1 MILLITFSFLA
12 GIITVLSPCILPI
25 LPIVLTSSIGGVNT
39 GKSRPAGVVIGFI
52 LSFTFFTLFLS
63 TIVRLSGIPAE
74 TLRFVSVLV
83 VAGFGISLL
92 IPQFQVLVERLFSK
106 LAGFMPSTQGRT
118 GFGGGLL
125 IGFSVGLLWTP
136 CVGPILASV
145 ISLAITGTVTFDAF
159 LITLAYSLGTAIP
172 MFLIILGG
180 QSALRR
186 VPWLLSNL
194 GHIQKVF
201 GVLMILTA
209 IGIFFNIDR
218 KFQTFILQAFPQYGT
233 GLTKFEDNSLVQKN
247 ISELNG
253 QKTIAEPGLANLT
266 TLPNYGKAP
275 DFISGG
281 EWFNSNP
288 LTISSLKGKVVLVD
302 FWTYTCIN
310 CQRTLP
316 YLKGWYEKYKDDG
329 LVIVGVHTPEFEFEK
344 NAENVEEAIK
354 DFELKYPIVQDN
366 NYATWNA
373 YSNRYW
379 PAKYLV
385 DKDGFIRYFHFGEGD
400 YDLTE
405 KAIQDLLGDTAA
417 DQTIDNSGY
426 EIESKTPELYLG
438 YSRIQYLSSP
448 EEIQKDKSALYSS
461 PQTQDESTFSYQ
473 GAWIIGEE
481 YAMPE
486 KGSKLI
492 LNFDAKNVFL
502 VMRPKEK
509 DVFGNISLKLNGK
522 PVPNTVQGED
532 VIKGTVQVTK
542 DKLYKLIRLEKAEK
556 SLLEIEF
563 LDNNIQVFAFT
574 FG

>member
-1 MILLITFSFLA
+1 MILLIAFAFLA

-39 GKSRPAGVVIGFI
+39 GKSRPAGVVMGFI

-92 IPQFQVLVERLFSK
+92 IPQFQVFVERLFSK

-316 YLKGWYEKYKDDG
+316 YLKDWYEKYKDDG
-329 LVIVGVHTPEFEFEK
+329 LVVVGVHTPEFEFEK
-344 NAENVEEAIK
+344 NAENVGEAIK
-354 DFELKYPIVQDN
+354 DFKLKYPIVQDN

-417 DQTIDNSGY
+417 AQTIDNSGY

-509 DVFGNISLKLNGK
+509 DVSGNISLKLNGK

-532 VIKGTVQVTK
+532 VIKGTAQVTK

>member
-1 MILLITFSFLA
+1 MILLIAFAFLA

-39 GKSRPAGVVIGFI
+39 GKSRPIGVVSGFI

-74 TLRFVSVLV
+74 TLRFASVIV

-92 IPQFQVLVERLFSK
+92 IPQFQVFVERLFSK
-106 LAGFMPSTQGRT
+106 LASFMPKNQGRT
-118 GFGGGLL
+118 GFSGGLL

-145 ISLAITGTVTFDAF
+145 ISLAITGTVTLDAF
-159 LITLAYSLGTAIP
+159 FITLAYSLGTAIP
-172 MFLIILGG
+172 MFLIIHGG

-186 VPWLLSNL
+186 VPWLLANL

-201 GVLMILTA
+201 GILMILTA

-233 GLTKFEDNSLVQKN
+233 GLTKFEDNSLIQKS

-253 QKTIAEPGLANLT
+253 QKPISKPGLANLAV
-266 TLPNYGKAP
+266 LPEYGKAP

-281 EWFNSNP
+281 QWINSSP
-288 LTISSLKGKVVLVD
+288 LTIESLRGKVVLVD

-316 YLKGWYEKYKDDG
+316 YLKSWYEKYKEDG
-329 LVIVGVHTPEFEFEK
+329 LVVIGVHTPEFEFEK
-344 NAENVEEAIK
+344 NTDNVKEAVE
-354 DFELKYPIVQDN
+354 DFKLTYPVMQDN
-366 NYATWNA
+366 NYDTWSA

-379 PAKYLV
+379 PAKYLI
-385 DKDGFIRYFHFGEGD
+385 DKDGVIRYFHFGEGE
-400 YDLTE
+400 YDQTE
-405 KAIQDLLGDTAA
+405 KAIQDLLGA
-417 DQTIDNSGY
+417 SGSQAISNPDY
-426 EIESKTPELYLG
+426 EVNSKTPELYLG

-448 EEIQKDKSALYSS
+448 EEIQKDKSASYSS
-461 PQTQDESTFSYQ
+461 PQAQDSSTFSYQ
-473 GAWIIGEE
+473 GKWTIGSE

-486 KGSKLI
+486 KGSKLL
-492 LNFDAKNVFL
+492 LNFDAEDVFL

-509 DVFGNISLKLNGK
+509 NNSGNISLKLNGK
-522 PVPNTVQGED
+522 LIPKTAQGKDVDEGIVQ
-532 VIKGTVQVTK
+532 ITK
-542 DKLYKLIRLEKAEK
+542 DKLYNLIHFEKAQK
-556 SLLEIEF
+556 AQLEIEF
-563 LDNNIQVFAFT
+563 LDNNIQAFAFT

>member
-1 MILLITFSFLA
+1 MILLIAFAFLA

-39 GKSRPAGVVIGFI
+39 GKSRPIGVVSGFI

-74 TLRFVSVLV
+74 TLRFASVIV

-92 IPQFQVLVERLFSK
+92 IPQFQIFVERLFSK
-106 LAGFMPSTQGRT
+106 LASFMPKNQGRT
-118 GFGGGLL
+118 GFSGGLL

-145 ISLAITGTVTFDAF
+145 ISLAITGTVTLDAF
-159 LITLAYSLGTAIP
+159 FITLAYSLGTAIP
-172 MFLIILGG
+172 MFLIIHGG

-186 VPWLLSNL
+186 VPWLLANL
-194 GHIQKVF
+194 GHIQKFF
-201 GVLMILTA
+201 GILMILTA

-233 GLTKFEDNSLVQKN
+233 GLTKFEDNSLIQKS

-253 QKTIAEPGLANLT
+253 QKPISKPGLANLAV
-266 TLPNYGKAP
+266 LPEYGKAP

-281 EWFNSNP
+281 QWINSSP
-288 LTISSLKGKVVLVD
+288 LTIESLRGKVVLVD

-316 YLKGWYEKYKDDG
+316 YLKSWYEKYKEDG
-329 LVIVGVHTPEFEFEK
+329 LVVIGVHTPEFEFEK
-344 NAENVEEAIK
+344 NTDNVKEAVE
-354 DFELKYPIVQDN
+354 DFKLTYPVMQDN
-366 NYATWNA
+366 NYDTWSA

-379 PAKYLV
+379 PAKYLI
-385 DKDGFIRYFHFGEGD
+385 DKDGVIRYFHFGEGE
-400 YDLTE
+400 YDQTE
-405 KAIQDLLGDTAA
+405 KAIQDLLGASDT
-417 DQTIDNSGY
+417 QTISNPEY
-426 EIESKTPELYLG
+426 EINSKTPELYLG

-461 PQTQDESTFSYQ
+461 PQTQDSSTFSYQ
-473 GAWIIGEE
+473 GMWTIGSE

-486 KGSKLI
+486 KGSKLL
-492 LNFDAKNVFL
+492 LNFDAEDVFL

-509 DVFGNISLKLNGK
+509 NNSGNISLKLNGK
-522 PVPNTVQGED
+522 LIPKTAQGKDVDEGIVQ
-532 VIKGTVQVTK
+532 ITK
-542 DKLYKLIRLEKAEK
+542 DKLYNLIHFEKAQK
-556 SLLEIEF
+556 AQLEIEF
-563 LDNNIQVFAFT
+563 LDNNIQAFAFT

>member
-1 MILLITFSFLA
+1 MILLIAFAFLA

-39 GKSRPAGVVIGFI
+39 GKSRPIGVVSGFI

-74 TLRFVSVLV
+74 TLRFASVIV

-92 IPQFQVLVERLFSK
+92 IPQFQVFVERLFSK
-106 LAGFMPSTQGRT
+106 LASFMPKNQGRT
-118 GFGGGLL
+118 GFSGGLL

-145 ISLAITGTVTFDAF
+145 ISLAITGTVTLDAF
-159 LITLAYSLGTAIP
+159 FITLAYSLGTAIP
-172 MFLIILGG
+172 MFLIIHGG

-186 VPWLLSNL
+186 VPWLLANL

-201 GVLMILTA
+201 GILMILTA

-233 GLTKFEDNSLVQKN
+233 GLTKFEDNSLIQKS

-253 QKTIAEPGLANLT
+253 QKPISKPGLANLAV
-266 TLPNYGKAP
+266 LPEYGKAP

-281 EWFNSNP
+281 QWINSSP
-288 LTISSLKGKVVLVD
+288 LTIESLRGKVVLVD

-316 YLKGWYEKYKDDG
+316 YLKSWYEKYKEDG
-329 LVIVGVHTPEFEFEK
+329 LVVIGVHTPEFEFEK
-344 NAENVEEAIK
+344 NTDNVKEAVE
-354 DFELKYPIVQDN
+354 DFKLTYPVMQDN
-366 NYATWNA
+366 NYDTWSA

-379 PAKYLV
+379 PAKYLI
-385 DKDGFIRYFHFGEGD
+385 DKDGVIRYFHFGEGE
-400 YDLTE
+400 YDQTE
-405 KAIQDLLGDTAA
+405 KAIQDLLGA
-417 DQTIDNSGY
+417 SGSQAISNPDY
-426 EIESKTPELYLG
+426 EVNSKTPELYLG

-448 EEIQKDKSALYSS
+448 EEIQKDKSASYSS
-461 PQTQDESTFSYQ
+461 PQAQDSSTFSYQ
-473 GAWIIGEE
+473 GKWTIGSE

-486 KGSKLI
+486 KGSKLL
-492 LNFDAKNVFL
+492 LNFDAENVFL

-509 DVFGNISLKLNGK
+509 NNSGNISLKLNGK
-522 PVPNTVQGED
+522 PISKPAQGKDVDEGIVQ
-532 VIKGTVQVTK
+532 ITK
-542 DKLYKLIRLEKAEK
+542 DKLYNLIRFEKAQK
-556 SLLEIEF
+556 AQLEIEF
-563 LDNNIQVFAFT
+563 LDNNIQAFAFT

>member
-1 MILLITFSFLA
+1 MILLIAFAFLA

-25 LPIVLTSSIGGVNT
+25 LPIVLTSSIGGVAT

-63 TIVRLSGIPAE
+63 TIVRLSGIGAE

-83 VAGFGISLL
+83 VAGFGVSLL
-92 IPQFQVLVERLFSK
+92 IPQFQVFVERLFSK

-180 QSALRR
+180 QNALRR

-201 GVLMILTA
+201 GVIMILTA

-253 QKTIAEPGLANLT
+253 QKTIAEPGLANLA

-316 YLKGWYEKYKDDG
+316 YLKDWYEKYKDDG

-354 DFELKYPIVQDN
+354 DFKLKYPIVQDN

-448 EEIQKDKSALYSS
+448 EDIQKDKSALYSS

-502 VMRPKEK
+502 VMRPREK
-509 DVFGNISLKLNGK
+509 NISGKANIKLNGI
-522 PVPNTVQGED
+522 PVPKTVQGED
-532 VIKGTVQVTK
+532 VIEGAVQITK

>member
-1 MILLITFSFLA
+1 MILLIAFAFLA

-39 GKSRPAGVVIGFI
+39 GKSRPIGVVSGFI

-74 TLRFVSVLV
+74 TLRFASVIV

-92 IPQFQVLVERLFSK
+92 IPQFQIFVERLFSK
-106 LAGFMPSTQGRT
+106 LASFMPKNQGRT
-118 GFGGGLL
+118 GFSGGLL

-145 ISLAITGTVTFDAF
+145 ISLAITGTVTLDAF

-172 MFLIILGG
+172 MFLIIHGG

-186 VPWLLSNL
+186 VPWLLANL

-201 GVLMILTA
+201 GILMILTA

-233 GLTKFEDNSLVQKN
+233 GLTKFEDNSLIQKS

-253 QKTIAEPGLANLT
+253 QKPISKPGLANLAV
-266 TLPNYGKAP
+266 LPEYGKAP

-281 EWFNSNP
+281 QWINSSP
-288 LTISSLKGKVVLVD
+288 LTIESLRGKVVLVD

-316 YLKGWYEKYKDDG
+316 YLKSWYEKYKEDG
-329 LVIVGVHTPEFEFEK
+329 LVVIGVHTPEFEFEK
-344 NAENVEEAIK
+344 NTDNVKEAVE
-354 DFELKYPIVQDN
+354 DFKLTYPVMQDN
-366 NYATWNA
+366 NYDTWSA

-379 PAKYLV
+379 PAKYLI
-385 DKDGFIRYFHFGEGD
+385 DKDGVIRYFHFGEGE
-400 YDLTE
+400 YDQTE
-405 KAIQDLLGDTAA
+405 KAIQDLLGASDT
-417 DQTIDNSGY
+417 QTISNPEY
-426 EIESKTPELYLG
+426 EINSKTPELYLG

-461 PQTQDESTFSYQ
+461 PQTQDSSTFSYQ
-473 GAWIIGEE
+473 GMWTIGSE

-486 KGSKLI
+486 KGSKLL
-492 LNFDAKNVFL
+492 LNFDAEDVFL

-509 DVFGNISLKLNGK
+509 NNSGNISLKLNGK
-522 PVPNTVQGED
+522 PISKPAQGKDVDEGIVQ
-532 VIKGTVQVTK
+532 ITK
-542 DKLYKLIRLEKAEK
+542 DKLYNLIHFEKAQK
-556 SLLEIEF
+556 AQLEIEF
-563 LDNNIQVFAFT
+563 LDNNIQAFAFT